1 MYVVQARN
9 KRSCITLLIDTSWI
23 QSNSQIF
30 TQLQEPTKFQHKRIL
45 FGAFIISN
53 EGNMKIL
60 YHKNI
65 FHSANQITVS
75 QVLQCTEFSLK
86 PTAIGIST
94 STQLQE
100 SINGEKN
107 IQFSYFF

>member
-1 MYVVQARN
+1 
-9 KRSCITLLIDTSWI
+9 
-23 QSNSQIF
+23 
-30 TQLQEPTKFQHKRIL
+30 
-45 FGAFIISN
+45 
-53 EGNMKIL
+53 MKIL

-75 QVLQCTEFSLK
+75 QVLQCTEFSRK

-100 SINGEKN
+100 SINGEKY
-107 IQFSYFF
+107 IQFSYFFKEGKSFALFINKKELEVLTNRAKLGKQKRLLSRHD